1 MLYKESLNLPI
12 PPQKIVFVEVT
23 RLPKAQYNE
32 GMLCKADCT
41 WYADNLLF
49 STVNNKFVI

>member
-1 MLYKESLNLPI
+1 MLYEESLNLPI
-12 PPQKIVFVEVT
+12 PPKKMVFVEVT

-41 WYADNLLF
+41 
-49 STVNNKFVI
+49 